1 MLRLAGIRRGGGR
14 DVELLLQ
21 RYIPAPVKENIHL
34 VIQSLL
40 NTLYRAQP

>member
-14 DVELLLQ
+14 DTEILLH
-21 RYIPAPVKENIHL
+21 PVKENIHL

-40 NTLYRAQP
+40 DTLYRAQP